1 MIAYYT
7 RPPFLSGYKGYVIFP
22 STFLA
27 MSKMSPWYNLFI
39 YPTENIDVAARDL
52 FSQCLKILASSCQP
66 FHVMTPKK

>member
-7 RPPFLSGYKGYVIFP
+7 RPPFLSGYKEYVIFP

-27 MSKMSPWYNLFI
+27 MSKMSPWKNLSV
-39 YPTENIDVAARDL
+39 YPTENVDVAARDL
-52 FSQCLKILASSCQP
+52 FSPCLKILASPCQP